1 MGCGNGAKVTRIQAL
16 SLGLLLCSSS
26 SRISPYLRPMTSFQ
40 QKMQAALSERK
51 ATGLLRKIPSPIGGR
66 IDFCSND
73 YLGFAR
79 NLNVDISTGGGATG
93 SRLISGNSPLAEA
106 LELEIATYHKAE
118 AALLF
123 PSGYAAN
130 IGLLPAVARRGD
142 TIIYDKLLH
151 ASLRDGMRLSH
162 AKTLGFA
169 HNDLEDLAR
178 KLQLAEGQA
187 FVVVESVYSMD
198 GDQAPLTEMVLLCEK
213 ENALLIVDEAH
224 GTGVLGKKG
233 EGLVNAQGLQDRIFA
248 RVHTFGKAIGS
259 HGAVVLGSQVL
270 KDYLV
275 NFARSFIYATALP
288 EHTLL
293 SIQAAYQAMATGKE
307 VTQLQERIRYFL
319 HNCSPRVRQRLVP
332 STTPIQAFICSG
344 NKQVLELASV
354 LQANNFAIL
363 AIRYPTVPQG
373 EERIR
378 ICLHVFNTEQEI
390 DQLLACLEQAIQNHH
405 Y

>member
-1 MGCGNGAKVTRIQAL
+1 M
-16 SLGLLLCSSS
+16 SSQ
-26 SRISPYLRPMTSFQ
+26 R
-40 QKMQAALSERK
+40 QKMQAALEARK
-51 ATGLLRKIPSPIGGR
+51 TAGLLRTLPPPIGDR

-79 NLNVDISTGGGATG
+79 SISVDTPNSGGATG
-93 SRLISGNSPLAEA
+93 SRLISGNSVLAET
-106 LELEIATYHKAE
+106 LEQEIADYHSAE

-162 AKTLGFA
+162 AKALGFT
-169 HNDLEDLAR
+169 HNDLTDLER

-198 GDQAPLTEMVLLCEK
+198 GDQAPLAEMALLCEK
-213 ENALLIVDEAH
+213 TNALLIVDEAH
-224 GTGVLGKKG
+224 GTGVMGTRG
-233 EGLVNAQGLQDRIFA
+233 EGLVSALGLEDQVWA

-259 HGAVVLGSQVL
+259 HGAAVLGSKLL
-270 KDYLV
+270 KEYLI

-288 EHTLL
+288 EHALC
-293 SIQAAYQAMATGKE
+293 SIQAAYQLMKTGSQVAE
-307 VTQLQERIRYFL
+307 LQERVQYFL
-319 HNCSPRVRQRLVP
+319 RHCPPQLRQRLIP
-332 STTPIQAFICSG
+332 STTPIQAFLCPG
-344 NKQVLELASV
+344 NQEVMQLANELQKDK
-354 LQANNFAIL
+354 LAIL
-363 AIRYPTVPQG
+363 PIRYPTVPRG

-378 ICLHVFNTEQEI
+378 ICLHSFNTHKEI
-390 DQLLACLEQAIQNHH
+390 NHLLTCLERATHNQLS
-405 Y
+405 